1 MQFFI
6 YQKISFNDFL
16 ISAAFSIPAVF
27 MQLLGFKIREM
38 LPQDTFKKMIL
49 SMLTIIG
56 ILVVYKNW

>member
-1 MQFFI
+1 
-6 YQKISFNDFL
+6 
-16 ISAAFSIPAVF
+16 

-56 ILVVYKNW
+56 ILVIYKNW